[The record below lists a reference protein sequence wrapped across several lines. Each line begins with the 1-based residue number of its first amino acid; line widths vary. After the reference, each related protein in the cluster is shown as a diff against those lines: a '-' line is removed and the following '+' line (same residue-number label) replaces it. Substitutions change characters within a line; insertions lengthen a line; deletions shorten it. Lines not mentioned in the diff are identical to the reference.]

1 MSGSNPSH
9 LFTGS
14 RALAA
19 GVLVFCS
26 GCGHD
31 SASAQPQQRA
41 SLLRAMSSNSPAATP
56 MSTFE
61 DSGYKLSGAEY
72 WPYVGALE
80 PRYPED
86 VMWGFYP
93 KKGVTSPGETDPNP
107 DTASRAGVACAERA
121 YAELKAFIANRPK
134 DFDLVVDAG
143 KDQGISRL
151 FYLWTND
158 YTRATD
164 PYPPGVRPARL
175 WYWKRKT
182 PDPQRPPGYWKWE
195 SVLTQKGECKT
206 PNVEEAKTYLREKR
220 EELAK
225 ASTATPATSAA
236 PASR

>member
-1 MSGSNPSH
+1 M
-9 LFTGS
+9 
-14 RALAA
+14 
-19 GVLVFCS
+19 
-26 GCGHD
+26 
-31 SASAQPQQRA
+31 SASNRLVPTSLGAFGAVFLLACGGASPPQTAEKEQGRA
-41 SLLRAMSSNSPAATP
+41 SVLKTLASEAPASAP

-61 DSGYKLSGAEY
+61 ASGYKLSGAEY
-72 WPYVGALE
+72 WPYVGAAE

-93 KKGVTSPGETDPNP
+93 KKGVTAEGETDPNP
-107 DTASRAGVACAERA
+107 DTASRGAVACAERA
-121 YAELKAFIANRPK
+121 YSELKAFIADRPK
-134 DFDLVVDAG
+134 DFDRVVEAG

-158 YTRATD
+158 YTRAAD

-206 PNVEEAKTYLREKR
+206 PTVDDAKKYLQEKLV
-220 EELAK
+220 ELA
-225 ASTATPATSAA
+225 SA
-236 PASR
+236 PTKP